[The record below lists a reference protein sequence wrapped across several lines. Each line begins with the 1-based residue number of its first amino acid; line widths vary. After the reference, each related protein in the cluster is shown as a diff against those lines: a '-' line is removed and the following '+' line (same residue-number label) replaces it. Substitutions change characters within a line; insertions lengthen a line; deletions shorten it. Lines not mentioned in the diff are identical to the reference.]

1 MLPLSE
7 NELDDLVA
15 RERERG
21 SPPLT
26 DWDSLA
32 ARLRA
37 EGLITSGTGGSRFTS
52 RTWMQAAAAVL
63 LVLGGAAIGRY
74 TANASSNQGAQSQS
88 AASSNTASPNA
99 ASPNVTGQT
108 AAVARAASANESG
121 SATLASTNPPEFHS
135 PEEAWA
141 TLNRAGE
148 EYQRASAYLSASN
161 TDVPMPTTPD
171 TYRTRLAALDNVMSE
186 MRSAL
191 HEAPHDPVINQYYL
205 ATVGAREATLRQL
218 GTTLPAG
225 ARLNRF

>member
-7 NELDDLVA
+7 DELDELVA

-21 SPPLT
+21 APPLT
-26 DWDSLA
+26 DWNSLA
-32 ARLRA
+32 DRLRA
-37 EGLITSGTGGSRFTS
+37 EGLIKERQFGGSSGFGGFGPRV
-52 RTWMQAAAAVL
+52 WMQAAAALL
-63 LVLGGAAIGRY
+63 LVAGGAAIGRF
-74 TANASSNQGAQSQS
+74 TASQS
-88 AASSNTASPNA
+88 SSTTT
-99 ASPNVTGQT
+99 TGVQS
-108 AAVARAASANESG
+108 ASAGHVG
-121 SATLASTNPPEFHS
+121 SATTVSATTPEFRS
-135 PEEAWA
+135 PEEAWDV
-141 TLNRAGE
+141 LNRSGE

-161 TDVPMPTTPD
+161 TEVPLPTNPD

-191 HEAPHDPVINQYYL
+191 NEAPHDPVINQYYL

>member
-21 SPPLT
+21 APPLT
-26 DWDSLA
+26 NWDSIA
-32 ARLRA
+32 AQLRA
-37 EGLITSGTGGSRFTS
+37 EGLIKSRFGISGLGT
-52 RTWMQAAAAVL
+52 RVWLQAAAAVL
-63 LVLGGAAIGRY
+63 LVVGGAAIGRY
-74 TANASSNQGAQSQS
+74 TSRSKPVSNPPVSVQS
-88 AASSNTASPNA
+88 ALVDQSEQSFS
-99 ASPNVTGQT
+99 
-108 AAVARAASANESG
+108 
-121 SATLASTNPPEFHS
+121 FKS

-171 TYRTRLAALDNVMSE
+171 TYRTRLAALDNVMTE

>member
-7 NELDDLVA
+7 SELDDLVA

-21 SPPLT
+21 VPPLT

-32 ARLRA
+32 VQLRA
-37 EGLITSGTGGSRFTS
+37 EGLISVPHGAGRFAA
-52 RTWMQAAAAVL
+52 RRWMQAAAAVM
-63 LVLGGAAIGRY
+63 LVAGGMAVGRY
-74 TANASSNQGAQSQS
+74 TANPSPAGSASPQS
-88 AASSNTASPNA
+88 ADVSGSPASNDGVTSVGESPAPENATTASA
-99 ASPNVTGQT
+99 TT
-108 AAVARAASANESG
+108 ASAS
-121 SATLASTNPPEFHS
+121 EFRS

-161 TDVPMPTTPD
+161 TDVPMPTNPGA
-171 TYRTRLAALDNVMSE
+171 YRTRLAALDNVMSD
-186 MRSAL
+186 MRAAL
-191 HEAPHDPVINQYYL
+191 HESPNDPVINQYYL

-225 ARLNRF
+225 AKLNRF

>member
-21 SPPLT
+21 APPLT
-26 DWDSLA
+26 DWNSLA
-32 ARLRA
+32 RQLRA
-37 EGLITSGTGGSRFTS
+37 DGLISAPIPASGYRFAA
-52 RTWMQAAAAVL
+52 RRWMQAAAAVA
-63 LVLGGAAIGRY
+63 LVAGGAAVGRY
-74 TANASSNQGAQSQS
+74 TASESSIQSSPAQVSEAPASSGQNGGVTTVGESQ
-88 AASSNTASPNA
+88 APGNATTASNTTS
-99 ASPNVTGQT
+99 
-108 AAVARAASANESG
+108 
-121 SATLASTNPPEFHS
+121 EFHS

-141 TLNRAGE
+141 ALNRAGE

-171 TYRTRLAALDNVMSE
+171 TYRTRLAALDNVMSD
-186 MRSAL
+186 MRTAL
-191 HEAPHDPVINQYYL
+191 HESPHDPVINQYYL

-225 ARLNRF
+225 AKLNRF

>member
-7 NELDDLVA
+7 NELDELVA

-21 SPPLT
+21 APPLT

-32 ARLRA
+32 ERLRA
-37 EGLITSGTGGSRFTS
+37 EGLIRETRFGGSGGSGGFAPRV
-52 RTWMQAAAAVL
+52 WMQAAAALL
-63 LVLGGAAIGRY
+63 LVAGGAAIGRV
-74 TANASSNQGAQSQS
+74 TAPASASVNTASQS
-88 AASSNTASPNA
+88 ASTTNTGTQLPSAG
-99 ASPNVTGQT
+99 NV
-108 AAVARAASANESG
+108 G
-121 SATLASTNPPEFHS
+121 SATTVSATAPEFRS
-135 PEEAWA
+135 PEEAWDV
-141 TLNRAGE
+141 LNRSGE

-161 TDVPMPTTPD
+161 TEVPLPTNPD
-171 TYRTRLAALDNVMSE
+171 TYRTRLAALDNVMTE

-191 HEAPHDPVINQYYL
+191 NEAPHDPVINQYYL

>member
-7 NELDDLVA
+7 KELDDLVA
-15 RERERG
+15 LERERG
-21 SPPLT
+21 APPLT
-26 DWDSLA
+26 NWDSLA
-32 ARLRA
+32 TRLRA
-37 EGLITSGTGGSRFTS
+37 EGLITTS
-52 RTWMQAAAAVL
+52 RSPGERLAARPWMQAAAAVL
-63 LVLGGAAIGRY
+63 IAFGGAAVGRY
-74 TANASSNQGAQSQS
+74 TASPTRTPPPDGSGTSTQTANGSNTPAQSATSQS
-88 AASSNTASPNA
+88 
-99 ASPNVTGQT
+99 TGGRSET
-108 AAVARAASANESG
+108 AAAQGQNVSASATP
-121 SATLASTNPPEFHS
+121 AEFHS

-148 EYQRASAYLSASN
+148 EYQRASSYLSASN
-161 TDVPMPTTPD
+161 TDVPMPTNPE
-171 TYRTRLAALDNVMSE
+171 TYRTRLAALDNVMTE

>member
-21 SPPLT
+21 ALPLT
-26 DWDSLA
+26 NWDSIA
-32 ARLRA
+32 AQLRA
-37 EGLITSGTGGSRFTS
+37 EGLIKENRFRGLGGLGSRV
-52 RTWMQAAAAVL
+52 WLQAAAALL
-63 LVLGGAAIGRY
+63 LVVGGAAIGRY
-74 TANASSNQGAQSQS
+74 TARANPVSTSSKSAPSVLAANPTQSASSVLDQ
-88 AASSNTASPNA
+88 
-99 ASPNVTGQT
+99 
-108 AAVARAASANESG
+108 AVS
-121 SATLASTNPPEFHS
+121 FKS
-135 PEEAWA
+135 PEEAWS

-161 TDVPMPTTPD
+161 TDVPMPTNPN
-171 TYRTRLAALDNVMSE
+171 TYRTRLAALDNVMTE

-191 HEAPHDPVINQYYL
+191 HEAPQDPVINQYYL

>member
-7 NELDDLVA
+7 NELDELVA

-21 SPPLT
+21 APPLT

-32 ARLRA
+32 ERLRA
-37 EGLITSGTGGSRFTS
+37 EGLIKEKRFGGSSGSGGFAPRV
-52 RTWMQAAAAVL
+52 WMQAAAAL
-63 LVLGGAAIGRY
+63 AARCRRRCDRTLHGARCSDRQHGVAI
-74 TANASSNQGAQSQS
+74 
-88 AASSNTASPNA
+88 
-99 ASPNVTGQT
+99 
-108 AAVARAASANESG
+108 SANRRTLPRRRRRLQESG
-121 SATLASTNPPEFHS
+121 TPPLPRNTVPEFRS
-135 PEEAWA
+135 PEEAWDV
-141 TLNRAGE
+141 LNRAGE

-161 TDVPMPTTPD
+161 TEVPMPTNPD
-171 TYRTRLAALDNVMSE
+171 TYRTRLAALDNVMTE

-191 HEAPHDPVINQYYL
+191 NEAPHDPVINQYYL